1 MDNTNKKQTIKK
13 YVVFAGMAVV
23 FCVSMWFIFKPSAE
37 DIEKEKQ
44 QTGVNADVPDPHNT
58 GIVDSKIAAYEQE
71 LMQQKKEERMRSL
84 QDYSF
89 NLGNNA
95 EDDKNA
101 LPALADDS
109 LSVEKETNDENE
121 SVYSNRQE
129 VKSPYSYSSSSSSAY
144 SDINKTLDSFYEKK
158 EEDPEKEA
166 LMKELEEYKNNQ
178 LAVPEIRQP
187 SYEEKLAIM
196 EKSHEMAAK
205 YMGNGNQEQVPVE
218 TEKKIQVSSVKQ
230 LAHLVVTSL
239 VQPMTN
245 EEFVEQFSK
254 ARNMGFYTAEGREQ
268 SNNDR
273 NTISA
278 VIHDNQTIISGQ
290 TVKVR
295 ITEPMVVGN
304 SVVPANTI
312 LTGVGRIASERV
324 QIIISSIEHHGSII
338 PIELSAYDT
347 DGQSGIYVPGS
358 MELNAA
364 KEIVGNMGSSMGSG
378 INISQQGAGDQ
389 LLSDLGRSVIQGTS
403 QYVASKAKE
412 VKVTLK
418 AGYRIFLFI
427 SEQ

>member
-1 MDNTNKKQTIKK
+1 MDNTDKKQTLKK
-13 YVVFAGMAVV
+13 YGVFVGMVAV
-23 FCVSMWFIFKPSAE
+23 FCISMWFIFKPSVA
-37 DIEKEKQ
+37 DIEKQ

-84 QDYSF
+84 QDYTF
-89 NLGNNA
+89 NLGNKTEGERA
-95 EDDKNA
+95 S
-101 LPALADDS
+101 LPALTDDS
-109 LSVEKETNDENE
+109 LTVDQETDESDN
-121 SVYSNRQE
+121 VYSSDRPD
-129 VKSPYSYSSSSSSAY
+129 VKSPYSYSSSSATAY
-144 SDINKTLDSFYEKK
+144 TDINKTLGNFFEKK

-166 LMKELEEYKNNQ
+166 LRKELEEYKNNQ
-178 LAVPEIRQP
+178 LVMPELKQP
-187 SYEEKLAIM
+187 SYEDQLAIM
-196 EKSHEMAAK
+196 EKSYEMAAK
-205 YMGNGNQEQVPVE
+205 YMGNNQEQAPVE
-218 TEKKIQVSSVKQ
+218 TEQKIQVSPVKQ
-230 LAHLVVTSL
+230 VTNLVVSALT
-239 VQPMTN
+239 QPMTN
-245 EEFVEQFSK
+245 QEFVNQFSK
-254 ARNMGFYTAEGREQ
+254 ARNMGFYAAEGSEQ
-268 SNNDR
+268 LNNDR

-278 VIHDNQTIISGQ
+278 VIHDDQTIVSGQ
-290 TVKVR
+290 MVKVR
-295 ITEPMVVGN
+295 ITEPMVVGS
-304 SVVPANTI
+304 SVVAANTI
-312 LTGVGRIASERV
+312 LTGVGRIGGERV
-324 QIIISSIEHHGSII
+324 QIMISSIEHNGSII